1 MPPHPYD
8 LFTVAGLPGAL
19 IFTPCPGT
27 RGADLASTLD
37 TLQAAGACAVITL
50 LPSSEL
56 VDNQA
61 ESLPERCAAR
71 GLEWFQLPVPD
82 EQNPG
87 AAFDTHW
94 QQHRQR
100 VLELLEED
108 RYVAIHCKG
117 GSGRTGLIAARILI
131 ERGVSCERAV
141 ELVQTLRP
149 KAIRHPAH
157 ASWIAQFDAGHA

>member
-1 MPPHPYD
+1 MAPHPYD
-8 LFTVAGLPGAL
+8 LFTVAGLRGGL

-27 RGADLASTLD
+27 RGATLESALD

-56 VDNQA
+56 ADNQV
-61 ESLPERCAAR
+61 EDLPERCAAR
-71 GLEWFQLPVPD
+71 GMEWFQLPVPD

-87 AAFDTHW
+87 EAFDTHW
-94 QQHRQR
+94 GQHRQR
-100 VLELLEED
+100 ILELLEKD
-108 RYVAIHCKG
+108 CRVAIHCKG

-131 ERGVSCERAV
+131 ERGVPRKRAIGW
-141 ELVQTLRP
+141 VQALRP

-157 ASWIAQFDAGHA
+157 AAWIAQFDAGHV